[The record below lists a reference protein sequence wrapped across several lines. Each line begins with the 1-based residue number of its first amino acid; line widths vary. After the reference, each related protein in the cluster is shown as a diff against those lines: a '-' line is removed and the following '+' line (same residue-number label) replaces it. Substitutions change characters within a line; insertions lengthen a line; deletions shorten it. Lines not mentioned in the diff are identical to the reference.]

1 MAPDPNDPEIAI
13 SRIRT
18 AIWKLE
24 AENNDKKM
32 QIENLLEQ
40 LDRQNES
47 IKAFYRMNK
56 ILFCFAF
63 ISSFSFLI
71 CLL

>member
-1 MAPDPNDPEIAI
+1 MELDPNDPELAI

-24 AENNDKKM
+24 AENSDKKM
-32 QIENLLEQ
+32 QIENLMEQ
-40 LDRQNES
+40 LDKQNEA
-47 IKAFYRMNK
+47 IKSFYRMNK
-56 ILFCFAF
+56 ILFFSCFF
-63 ISSFSFLI
+63 SFSLYLV